1 MATNM
6 LLNHTGLGIDMVHTE
21 NEDLHCSGGLT
32 IPHEV
37 ADGITKATLK
47 DWRDY
52 LQSELDLWEANPR
65 NEMNPDG
72 VWMHPDDV
80 VGNKKYI
87 MACNLI
93 IDAFG
98 G

>member
-1 MATNM
+1 MVWNK
-6 LLNHTGLGIDMVHTE
+6 LLNHIGLGTNMMKLEISQE
-21 NEDLHCSGGLT
+21 S
-32 IPHEV
+32 
-37 ADGITKATLK
+37 ADSITKDVLK

-52 LQSELDLWEANPR
+52 LQSELNQWAANPK

-80 VGNKKYI
+80 VGNTKYI
-87 MACNLI
+87 AACNLI

>member
-1 MATNM
+1 M
-6 LLNHTGLGIDMVHTE
+6 LKHIGLGTDMKFKMSQE
-21 NEDLHCSGGLT
+21 S
-32 IPHEV
+32 
-37 ADGITKATLK
+37 ADKITVDNLK
-47 DWRDY
+47 QWRKY
-52 LQSELDLWEANPR
+52 LQSELDQWAANPK

-80 VGNKKYI
+80 VGNTKYI
-87 MACNLI
+87 MACALI

>member
-1 MATNM
+1 MMATNT
-6 LLNHTGLGIDMVHTE
+6 LPNLTELGADMKFKMSQE
-21 NEDLHCSGGLT
+21 S
-32 IPHEV
+32 
-37 ADGITKATLK
+37 ADQITVDNLK
-47 DWRDY
+47 QWRNY
-52 LQSELDLWEANPR
+52 LQSELDQWAANPK

-72 VWMHPDDV
+72 VWMHADDV
-80 VGNKKYI
+80 VGNTKCI

>member
-1 MATNM
+1 MVWNT
-6 LLNHTGLGIDMVHTE
+6 LLNHIGLGTNMMKLEISQE
-21 NEDLHCSGGLT
+21 S
-32 IPHEV
+32 
-37 ADGITKATLK
+37 ADSITKDVLK

-52 LQSELDLWEANPR
+52 LQSELDQWAANPK

-80 VGNKKYI
+80 VGNTKYI
-87 MACNLI
+87 AACNLI

>member
-1 MATNM
+1 MMATNT
-6 LLNHTGLGIDMVHTE
+6 LPNLTELGADMKFKMSQE
-21 NEDLHCSGGLT
+21 S
-32 IPHEV
+32 
-37 ADGITKATLK
+37 ADQITVDNLK
-47 DWRDY
+47 QWRNY
-52 LQSELDLWEANPR
+52 LQSELDQWAANPK

-80 VGNKKYI
+80 VGNTKYI
-87 MACNLI
+87 MACTLI